1 MTRVTLPTILVLG
14 LLNLGLFG
22 SLETA
27 SAQTV
32 SIAILNFQ
40 DDTGANAAADLGR
53 KLAQELHQRVATGY
67 KDLLPRLVTSSS
79 DSVKRLTLD
88 QIAALAKQ
96 SGAAYVVRGG
106 LLTLSAEPAGSDSKV
121 TAQLYADI
129 VSADSGAIITTVRAE
144 GSGTQSGAAAQLSSL
159 DLKSDQFSSSGVGQA
174 FAGAIAQLADSI
186 HQAVT
191 GGVGNGSTAG
201 KNTLTTTTNQP
212 DTSQAAAQV
221 DAAKSVEADTD
232 LQQLITQAEML
243 LSSSSDPNSQT
254 ATAASEA
261 LQALKS
267 ALEAKATL
275 MQNGK
280 DTSQAD
286 QDIATR
292 RQALQTAV
300 AQLTAEAAAASSSG
314 AVTINTQQ
322 STNQKKNFIQTI
334 SDFAGQAL
342 SILQNIQQMRT
353 ALQSLNE
360 SSANPSTI
368 QNGNTGGAGNTSA
381 TEQQLGEC
389 NGVVTD
395 QNGTPIPNAQVA
407 DQTSGASTSTDNN
420 GQYDLKGLLASQ
432 IAMLT
437 VTANAKT
444 MTAQTPITPGQTATL
459 DFQFK
464 PDAVGGRHPIIL
476 PPTIIVNSPPGSK
489 VGALKGVVRDPQG
502 RPVARAL
509 VMLKGL
515 AIARTDSQG
524 QYQFLNAPAGTRQLS
539 VNKSGLQTITTQV
552 KVAAAKSTDAPVQ
565 FAASDRI
572 ALPIKTSLLVSAS
585 GGTVAG
591 SVVDRQNHPLAGAKI
606 SLIQQTSG
614 LAVFTGPTGA
624 FVMNNIKPGQYH
636 IIASKAGYDP
646 SFQNVT
652 LSSSVRESVQFRLNE
667 QSSPA
672 VAGLLKTRI
681 TRRATIRGRV
691 LGANGNAIANAT
703 VALKLIAGNAVLTSI
718 NTNHNGEYQLSVEPG
733 KYEVR
738 ASSNSYQAASH
749 VLEAQAGATTQ
760 SDFALERL
768 ASDTVNSSKKPPTTI
783 ERPGVVGDLVGQVT
797 DANTRHPVAGAM
809 VSISQ
814 QRTQTDQTGK
824 FAFANLSP
832 GKYQLT
838 ISKPGYS
845 PIQGSISIE
854 SGKTAHANLTLQPK
868 STEPSEIR
876 RSNIR

>member
-1 MTRVTLPTILVLG
+1 MKRVISPTILVLG
-14 LLNLGLFG
+14 LLNLALFG

-40 DDTGANAAADLGR
+40 DDTGANAPADLGR
-53 KLAQELHQRVATGY
+53 KLAQDLHQRVATGY
-67 KDLLPRLVTSSS
+67 RDLLPRLVTSSS

-129 VSADSGAIITTVRAE
+129 VSADGAAIITTVRAE

-191 GGVGNGSTAG
+191 GGAGNGSAAG
-201 KNTLTTTTNQP
+201 KNPQTKTTNQP

-221 DAAKSVEADTD
+221 DATKSAEADTD
-232 LQQLITQAEML
+232 LQQLITQTEML

-254 ATAASEA
+254 AIAASQA

-286 QDIATR
+286 QDVAAR

-300 AQLTAEAAAASSSG
+300 AQLTADAAAASSSG
-314 AVTINTQQ
+314 AVTMNTQQ
-322 STNQKKNFIQTI
+322 STNQKKNFVQTI

-342 SILQNIQQMRT
+342 SVLQNIQQMRT
-353 ALQSLNE
+353 TLQSLTE
-360 SSANPSTI
+360 SSANASTV
-368 QNGNTGGAGNTSA
+368 QNGNTSGAGTSA

-389 NGVVTD
+389 NGVVAD
-395 QNGTPIPNAQVA
+395 QNGTPIPNAQVT

-420 GQYDLKGLLASQ
+420 GQFDLKGLLASQ

-437 VTANAKT
+437 VTANGKT
-444 MTAQTPITPGQTATL
+444 MMAQTPITAGQTATL

-464 PDAVGGRHPIIL
+464 PDAVGSGRHPIIL
-476 PPTIIVNSPPGSK
+476 PPTIIVNSPPGSR

-502 RPVARAL
+502 RTVARAL

-524 QYQFLNAPAGTRQLS
+524 QYQFLNVPAGIQQLS
-539 VNKSGLQTITTQV
+539 VNGSGLLTKTTQV
-552 KVAAAKSTDAPVQ
+552 TVAATKSTNAPVQ

-572 ALPIKTSLLVSAS
+572 ALPTKTSLLVSAS

-606 SLIQQTSG
+606 AFIQQTSA

-624 FVMNNIKPGQYH
+624 FVLNNIKPGQYH

-646 SFQNVT
+646 SVQNMT
-652 LSSSVRESVQFRLNE
+652 LSSSAHGSVQFRLNE

-681 TRRATIRGRV
+681 TRRAMIRGRV

-703 VALKLIAGNAVLTSI
+703 VSMKPIASNAILTSI

-738 ASSNSYQAASH
+738 ASSNAYQPASH

-760 SDFALERL
+760 SDFALEPL
-768 ASDTVNSSKKPPTTI
+768 ASDTGNSGKKTPTTI
-783 ERPGVVGDLVGQVT
+783 ERPGTIGDLVGQVT

-809 VSISQ
+809 VSISKQ
-814 QRTQTDQTGK
+814 QTQTDQTGK

-832 GKYQLT
+832 GRYQLT

-854 SGKTAHANLTLQPK
+854 AGKTAHANLTLEPK
-868 STEPSEIR
+868 STEIR